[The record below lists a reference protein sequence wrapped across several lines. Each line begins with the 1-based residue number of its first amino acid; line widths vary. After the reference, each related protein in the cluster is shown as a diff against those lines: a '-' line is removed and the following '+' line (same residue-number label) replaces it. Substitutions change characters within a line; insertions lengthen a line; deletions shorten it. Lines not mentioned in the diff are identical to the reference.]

1 MSIGD
6 QIKDA
11 RNRKGI
17 SQEGLALL
25 IHVSRSKVS
34 HWEIGLRKP
43 KFADIKELEK
53 VLQCKF
59 EIEQEQAQSPEDQA
73 LEDPASTDNNTAE
86 DAKIKIADVL
96 RKKVPVWLC
105 AASAGGIFAVMLII
119 MICTVA
125 NLNGQ
130 LRAYQ
135 RQQNE
140 YVNPPI
146 AENTLEWYQQ
156 TVRPQDGKAYVSVEI
171 DPNPVKGVR
180 DPDVG
185 EHYVWLYTITFI
197 ERNGIPFE
205 VEEIFFQD
213 FNGAAKRGA
222 KSFGTDILN
231 EAWGSNII
239 PANGQQIFTGGMP
252 VQDVSNTGVLIK
264 GKDAD
269 GNVMEFRGI
278 INYSQELAE

>member
-6 QIKDA
+6 QIRDA
-11 RNRKGI
+11 RIRKGI
-17 SQEGLALL
+17 SQERLALL
-25 IHVSRSKVS
+25 IHVSRGKVS
-34 HWEIGLRKP
+34 HWETGLRKP
-43 KFADIKELEK
+43 KAADIAEMEK

-73 LEDPASTDNNTAE
+73 VEAPASADNNTAE
-86 DAKIKIADVL
+86 AVKIKIAEVF
-96 RKKVPVWLC
+96 RKKVPVWMC
-105 AASAGGIFAVMLII
+105 AAIAGGIFAVMLVI
-119 MICTVA
+119 MLCTVA

-135 RQQNE
+135 VQNNE
-140 YVNPPI
+140 TQNQPV
-146 AENTLEWYQQ
+146 AENTLDWYQQ
-156 TVRPQDGKAYVSVEI
+156 TVRPQDGKAYVSVEV
-171 DPNPVKGVR
+171 DPNPVKGVP
-180 DPDVG
+180 DPDG
-185 EHYVWLYTITFI
+185 GDHYVWIYTITFT

-205 VEEIFFQD
+205 VEEILFQD
-213 FNGAAKRGA
+213 FNGDAKRGA
-222 KSFGTDILN
+222 RSVDSTILF

-252 VQDVSNTGVLIK
+252 VQDVSNTGILIK

>member
-6 QIKDA
+6 QIRDA

-17 SQEGLALL
+17 SQEGLASL
-25 IHVSRSKVS
+25 IHVSRGKVS
-34 HWEIGLRKP
+34 HWETGIREP
-43 KFADIKELEK
+43 KAADITEMEK

-59 EIEQEQAQSPEDQA
+59 EIEQEQVKSPEDQA
-73 LEDPASTDNNTAE
+73 VEAPTSADDNTAE
-86 DAKIKIADVL
+86 DVKSNIADIF

-105 AASAGGIFAVMLII
+105 AAIAGGIFAVMLII

-135 RQQNE
+135 VQNNE
-140 YVNPPI
+140 TQNQPI

-156 TVRPQDGKAYVSVEI
+156 TVRSQDGKAYISVEV
-171 DPNPVKGVR
+171 DPNPVKGVP
-180 DPDVG
+180 DPDGG
-185 EHYVWLYTITFI
+185 EHYVWFYTITFI

-205 VEEIFFQD
+205 VNEIFFQD

-222 KSFGTDILN
+222 RSIDTTILF

-239 PANGQQIFTGGMP
+239 PAHGQQIFTGGMA
-252 VQDVSNTGVLIK
+252 VQDVSNTGILIK

-278 INYSQELAE
+278 INYSQEIAE

>member
-6 QIKDA
+6 QIRDA
-11 RNRKGI
+11 RNRKDI
-17 SQEGLALL
+17 SQERLALL
-25 IHVSRSKVS
+25 IHVSRGKVS
-34 HWEIGLRKP
+34 HWETGLRKP
-43 KFADIKELEK
+43 KAADIAEMEK

-59 EIEQEQAQSPEDQA
+59 EIEQEQAKSPEDQA
-73 LEDPASTDNNTAE
+73 VEAPASADDNTTEAVKSN
-86 DAKIKIADVL
+86 IADVF

-105 AASAGGIFAVMLII
+105 AAIAGGIFAVMLII

-135 RQQNE
+135 VKHNGNQNQP
-140 YVNPPI
+140 V

-171 DPNPVKGVR
+171 DPNPVKGIL
-180 DPDVG
+180 DPEG
-185 EHYVWLYTITFI
+185 AGHYVWVYTITFI

-205 VEEIFFQD
+205 VEEIIFQD

-222 KSFGTDILN
+222 RSVDTTILF
-231 EAWGSNII
+231 EAWGSNIV
-239 PANGQQIFTGGMP
+239 PAHGQQIFTGGMP

-264 GKDAD
+264 GTDPD

>member
-6 QIKDA
+6 QIRDA
-11 RNRKGI
+11 RNRMDI
-17 SQEGLALL
+17 SQEELALL
-25 IHVSRSKVS
+25 IHVSRPKVS
-34 HWEIGLRKP
+34 HWETGLRKP
-43 KFADIKELEK
+43 KSADIKELEK

-59 EIEQEQAQSPEDQA
+59 EIEQEQAQSSEDQA
-73 LEDPASTDNNTAE
+73 VEAPTSADNNAAE
-86 DAKIKIADVL
+86 DVKIKIADVF

-105 AASAGGIFAVMLII
+105 AAIAGGIFSVMLII

-130 LRAYQ
+130 LKAYQ
-135 RQQNE
+135 VQHNETQNQP
-140 YVNPPI
+140 V

-156 TVRPQDGKAYVSVEI
+156 TVRPQDGKAYVSVEVE
-171 DPNPVKGVR
+171 PNPVKGIL
-180 DPDVG
+180 DPEG
-185 EHYVWLYTITFI
+185 AGHYVWIYTITFI

-213 FNGAAKRGA
+213 FNGTAKRGA
-222 KSFGTDILN
+222 KSFGTDILY

-239 PANGQQIFTGGMP
+239 PAHGQQIFTGGMT
-252 VQDVSNTGVLIK
+252 VQDVSNSGILIK

>member
-6 QIKDA
+6 QIRDA

-17 SQEGLALL
+17 SQEGLASL
-25 IHVSRSKVS
+25 IHVSRGKVS
-34 HWEIGLRKP
+34 HWETGIREP
-43 KFADIKELEK
+43 KAADITEMEK

-59 EIEQEQAQSPEDQA
+59 EIEQEQAKSPEDQA
-73 LEDPASTDNNTAE
+73 VEAPASADDNTAE
-86 DAKIKIADVL
+86 AVKSNIADVF

-105 AASAGGIFAVMLII
+105 AAIAGGIFAVMRII

-135 RQQNE
+135 VQNNE
-140 YVNPPI
+140 TQNQPI

-156 TVRPQDGKAYVSVEI
+156 TVRSQDGKAYISVEV
-171 DPNPVKGVR
+171 DPNPVKGVP
-180 DPDVG
+180 DPDGGV
-185 EHYVWLYTITFI
+185 H
-197 ERNGIPFE
+197 
-205 VEEIFFQD
+205 
-213 FNGAAKRGA
+213 GAAKRGA
-222 KSFGTDILN
+222 RSIDTTILF

-239 PANGQQIFTGGMP
+239 PAHGQQIFTGGMA

-264 GKDAD
+264 GKDTD

>member
-6 QIKDA
+6 QIRDA

-17 SQEGLALL
+17 SQEGLASL
-25 IHVSRSKVS
+25 IHVSRGKVS
-34 HWEIGLRKP
+34 HWETGIREP
-43 KFADIKELEK
+43 KAADITEMEK

-73 LEDPASTDNNTAE
+73 VEAPASADDNTAE
-86 DAKIKIADVL
+86 DVKSNIADVF

-105 AASAGGIFAVMLII
+105 AAIAGGVFAVMLII
-119 MICTVA
+119 MICTVS

-135 RQQNE
+135 VQNSE
-140 YVNPPI
+140 TQNQPI

-156 TVRPQDGKAYVSVEI
+156 TVRSQDGKAYISVEV
-171 DPNPVKGVR
+171 DPNPVKGVP
-180 DPDVG
+180 DPDGG

-213 FNGAAKRGA
+213 FNGTAKRGA
-222 KSFGTDILN
+222 RSVDTTILL

-239 PANGQQIFTGGMP
+239 PAHGQQIFTGGMA
-252 VQDVSNTGVLIK
+252 VQDVSNTGILIK

>member
-6 QIKDA
+6 QIRDA
-11 RNRKGI
+11 RNRMDI
-17 SQEGLALL
+17 SQEKLALL
-25 IHVSRSKVS
+25 IHVSRGKVS
-34 HWEIGLRKP
+34 HWETGLRKP
-43 KFADIKELEK
+43 KAADIAEMEK

-59 EIEQEQAQSPEDQA
+59 EIEQEQAKSPEDQA
-73 LEDPASTDNNTAE
+73 VEAPASADDNTAE
-86 DAKIKIADVL
+86 AVKNKIADAF

-105 AASAGGIFAVMLII
+105 AAIAGGIFAVMLII

-135 RQQNE
+135 VQNNE
-140 YVNPPI
+140 TQNQPI

-156 TVRPQDGKAYVSVEI
+156 TVRSQDGKAYISIEV
-171 DPNPVKGVR
+171 DPNPVKGVP
-180 DPDVG
+180 DPDGG
-185 EHYVWLYTITFI
+185 ERYVWFYTITFI

-205 VEEIFFQD
+205 VNEIFFQD
-213 FNGAAKRGA
+213 FSGAAKRGA
-222 KSFGTDILN
+222 RSIDTTILF
-231 EAWGSNII
+231 ESWGSNII
-239 PANGQQIFTGGMP
+239 PAHGQQIFTGGMA
-252 VQDVSNTGVLIK
+252 VQDVSNTGILIK

>member
-6 QIKDA
+6 QIRDA

-17 SQEGLALL
+17 SQEGLAAL
-25 IHVSRSKVS
+25 IHVSRGKVS
-34 HWEIGLRKP
+34 HWETGIREP
-43 KFADIKELEK
+43 KAADIKEMEK

-59 EIEQEQAQSPEDQA
+59 EIEQEQAQSLEEQA
-73 LEDPASTDNNTAE
+73 VEAPASADDSAAE
-86 DAKIKIADVL
+86 AVKSKLADVF

-105 AASAGGIFAVMLII
+105 AAIAGGIFAVMMVI
-119 MICTVA
+119 MLCTVA
-125 NLNGQ
+125 NLNRQ
-130 LRAYQ
+130 LQSYQ
-135 RQQNE
+135 VQRIEHQNQ
-140 YVNPPI
+140 PI

-156 TVRPQDGKAYVSVEI
+156 TVRSQDGKAYVSVEV
-171 DPNPVKGVR
+171 DPNLVKGVP
-180 DPDVG
+180 DPDGG
-185 EHYVWLYTITFI
+185 EHYVWHYTITFT

-213 FNGAAKRGA
+213 FNGTAKRCA
-222 KSFGTDILN
+222 RSVDTTILF

-239 PANGQQIFTGGMP
+239 PAHGQQILTGGMA
-252 VQDVSNTGVLIK
+252 VQDVSNTGILIK

>member
-6 QIKDA
+6 QIRDA

-17 SQEGLALL
+17 SQEGLASL
-25 IHVSRSKVS
+25 IHVSRGKVS
-34 HWEIGLRKP
+34 HWETGIREP
-43 KFADIKELEK
+43 KAADITEMEK

-73 LEDPASTDNNTAE
+73 VEVPASADDNTAE
-86 DAKIKIADVL
+86 AVKSNIADVF

-105 AASAGGIFAVMLII
+105 AAIAGGIFAVMLII
-119 MICTVA
+119 MLCTVA

-135 RQQNE
+135 VQHNENQNQP
-140 YVNPPI
+140 V

-156 TVRPQDGKAYVSVEI
+156 TVRSQDGKAYISVEV
-171 DPNPVKGVR
+171 DPNPVKGVP
-180 DPDVG
+180 DPDGG
-185 EHYVWLYTITFI
+185 EHYVWFYTINFI

-205 VEEIFFQD
+205 VNEIFFQD

-222 KSFGTDILN
+222 RSIDTTILF

-239 PANGQQIFTGGMP
+239 PAHGQQMFTGGMA
-252 VQDVSNTGVLIK
+252 VQDVSNTGILIK

>member
-6 QIKDA
+6 QIRDA
-11 RNRKGI
+11 RNRKDI
-17 SQEGLALL
+17 SQERLALL
-25 IHVSRSKVS
+25 IHVSRGKVS
-34 HWEIGLRKP
+34 HWETGLRKP
-43 KFADIKELEK
+43 KAADIAEMEK

-59 EIEQEQAQSPEDQA
+59 EIEQEQAKSPEDQA
-73 LEDPASTDNNTAE
+73 VEAPASADDNTAE
-86 DAKIKIADVL
+86 AVKSNIADVF

-105 AASAGGIFAVMLII
+105 AAIAGGVFAVMLII
-119 MICTVA
+119 MICTVS
-125 NLNGQ
+125 NLNRQ
-130 LRAYQ
+130 LSAYQ
-135 RQQNE
+135 VENNETQNQ
-140 YVNPPI
+140 PI

-171 DPNPVKGVR
+171 DLNPVKGVR
-180 DPDVG
+180 DPDGG

-213 FNGAAKRGA
+213 FNGTAKRGA
-222 KSFGTDILN
+222 RSVDTTILL